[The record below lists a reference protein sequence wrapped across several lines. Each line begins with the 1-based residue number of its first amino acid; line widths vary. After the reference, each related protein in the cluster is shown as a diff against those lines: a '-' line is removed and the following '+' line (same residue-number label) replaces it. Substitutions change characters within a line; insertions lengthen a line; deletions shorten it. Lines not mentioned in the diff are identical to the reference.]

1 LDQKIKI
8 DNKSLFIGFVSEVKL
23 INNTEGAQEKEPVT
37 LNEVS
42 EAFNNIAHDYKENFI
57 AKIKEFGHTERID
70 SFGELFNFKVY
81 RTLGEFDYLLL
92 CLTNDISFGTKELLG
107 YSNRTVSNG
116 IYPVGFKHQNYIG
129 YHLYD
134 DVSLSQDAI
143 QSASLALVS
152 VTLLKINNAILLS
165 NDPEKLFL
173 ALHKK
178 IEEKLS
184 DIKFTVSYSYGWN
197 EITLICFSNSIIE
210 LKNKIFTIRELDISQ
225 IIDESFDCY
234 LTKHKGA
241 SPLDSYHVFCNS
253 TSYFA
258 YDENQIESITIE
270 ENIEILSKVFVKPGH
285 LQKFSNNIS
294 PETPLDLVSGK
305 GVVLLKSKSL
315 KEYHAQVIEKCYCT
329 SIIRQHIRR
338 VISRI
343 IIRGHEVDSCDKEV
357 GKFSLI
363 NDLSFKHREIVE
375 IRTKLKELNFPVVTT
390 TRFIKCLDNFNK
402 GIKDVALYIYFLD
415 FKSFLDHWILLIK
428 QNKETNLTE
437 LKRNVE
443 KAINYFDH
451 AFWAIYFHS
460 YNFNDVSDVY
470 AEYAG
475 GMQQI
480 LLTYNSLIKKT
491 YHSPVIDQAYFNEHI
506 AFVSGNSGVDI
517 RKNVLKLNFNHLFY
531 PELFLSSYLQEQLNL
546 GYIDVDLDIDGFEF
560 NEVIL
565 PATTFNSKVKGL
577 KLAKSAWSLKDSKF
591 LLKRFANSVVTSNLQ
606 DKNDRIEEIE
616 NFLHCYSDTLWRK
629 LLVETF
635 SLKLNPIY
643 KGNFELYWQWQWV
656 SFLNINQVLEING
669 TLGTMPNI
677 KILDWYQMATRMTLL
692 AKIHDLS
699 QDKIIGLYLD
709 LNTILKRSR
718 IKEIEKDVYINYIKI
733 IEELYS
739 NLVGL
744 SDEKFLN
751 ILNLDIDK
759 MANVGKMPVTQNCK
773 THPSLFIKEK
783 LKENY
788 ISDKDKETCMKMKIW
803 ALRLFIK
810 HITKTKPTIDASIK
824 QSNIS
829 LPQLDGSVL
838 SQFGGFYSLSIKK
851 HNELHQLRNE
861 LLVCNYWHSLTDIYV
876 RLKNMD

>member
-1 LDQKIKI
+1 LSIKLKI
-8 DNKSLFIGFVSEVKL
+8 DNKSLFIGFISEVK
-23 INNTEGAQEKEPVT
+23 IVTNGDDETESDPVS
-37 LNEVS
+37 LSEVND
-42 EAFNNIAHDYKENFI
+42 AFNNIAQDYKENFI
-57 AKIKEFGHTERID
+57 SKIKEYGHIEQLD
-70 SFGELFNFKVY
+70 SFGELFNFKAY

-107 YSNRTVSNG
+107 YSNRTVSSGN
-116 IYPVGFKHQNYIG
+116 YPVGFKHQNYIG

-165 NDPEKLFL
+165 NNPEELFL
-173 ALHKK
+173 KLHKK
-178 IEEKLS
+178 IEEKLNG
-184 DIKFTVSYSYGWN
+184 IKYTLTYSYGWN
-197 EITLICFSNSIIE
+197 EITLICFSNSIVE
-210 LKNKIFTIRELDISQ
+210 LKDKIFTIRELDISE
-225 IIDESFDCY
+225 IIDKDFDCY
-234 LTKHKGA
+234 LTKHIGDT
-241 SPLDSYHVFCNS
+241 SLTSYHFFCNS

-258 YDENQIESITIE
+258 YDEDLIDSIKHE

-285 LQKFSNNIS
+285 IQNFGNIIS
-294 PETPLDLVSGK
+294 PNIPLEVVSGK
-305 GVVLLKSKSL
+305 GVALLKSKSL
-315 KEYHAQVIEKCYCT
+315 KEYHQQVIIKCYCT
-329 SIIRQHIRR
+329 SNIRQHLRR

-343 IIRGHEVDSCDKEV
+343 IITGHEVDSCDIEL

-363 NDLSFKHREIVE
+363 NNLSFKHKEIVE
-375 IRTKLKELNFPVVTT
+375 IRTKLKELNFSVVTT

-402 GIKDVALYIYFLD
+402 GIKDVALYIYFID
-415 FKSFLDHWILLIK
+415 FKSFLDHWIFLIK
-428 QNKETNLTE
+428 ENKETNLTE

-491 YHSPVIDQAYFNEHI
+491 YHLPVIDQAYFNEHI

-546 GYIDVDLDIDGFEF
+546 GYIDIDLNIDFFEF

-565 PATTFNSKVKGL
+565 PSTTFDSKAKNL
-577 KLAKSAWSLKDSKF
+577 QLAKSAWSPKDSKF
-591 LLKRFANSVVTSNLQ
+591 LLKRLANSVVTSDLHV
-606 DKNDRIEEIE
+606 KNERKEEIE
-616 NFLHCYSDTLWRK
+616 NFLYCYSDTLWRK

-643 KGNFELYWQWQWV
+643 KNNFEIYWQWQWI
-656 SFLNINQVLEING
+656 SFLNINHVLEIEG
-669 TLGTMPNI
+669 TLGTIPKI

-692 AKIHDLS
+692 AKIQDLS
-699 QDKIIGLYLD
+699 QDKIIGLYRD
-709 LNTILKRSR
+709 LNTILKKSR
-718 IKEIEKDVYINYIKI
+718 IKEIEEDVYINYVKI

-739 NLVGL
+739 NLIEL
-744 SDEKFLN
+744 NDEDFLN
-751 ILNLDIDK
+751 KLNLEIDK
-759 MANVGKMPVTQNCK
+759 FANVGKMPVRLNCR
-773 THPSLFIKEK
+773 THPSLYIKEK
-783 LKENY
+783 LKETY
-788 ISDKDKETCMKMKIW
+788 ISDKDKETCMKIKIW

-810 HITKTKPTIDASIK
+810 HITKITPTIDASIK